1 MKENKY
7 EKPQLRMLGLE
18 LENFVCASIQAMTMF
33 IEVEDYEN
41 LDSEDLYFD

>member
-18 LENFVCASIQAMTMF
+18 LENFVCASIQTMF

-41 LDSEDLYFD
+41 LDSEELYFD